1 MIYLVLS
8 VFFVVAVING
18 FALVVYFRR
27 DFAVAGAVTS
37 VTFLIMVVLF
47 CGTINML
54 NRTAEDNYLECI
66 GKMPADKAGYCDRYL
81 AGEKGSGRMGHS
93 ETEV

>member
-8 VFFVVAVING
+8 VFFVVAVINS

-27 DFAVAGAVTS
+27 DFAVAGAITS
-37 VTFLIMVVLF
+37 VTFSIMVVLF

-54 NRTAEDNYLECI
+54 GRTPEDNYLECI
-66 GKMPADKAGYCDRYL
+66 GKLPADKAGYCDRYL
-81 AGEKGSGRMGHS
+81 TEQKGDGL
-93 ETEV
+93 